1 MNFCKTFVFVKCL
14 LLQLSSSYLPTS
26 RIGHRMVH
34 LLPQT
39 YLVENRD
46 SEPESWGNV
55 KCILQTGMGCVGM
68 MREGP
73 SVNGV
78 EKRTGEIRDKRKA
91 NEKGEN

>member
-1 MNFCKTFVFVKCL
+1 M
-14 LLQLSSSYLPTS
+14 
-26 RIGHRMVH
+26 
-34 LLPQT
+34 
-39 YLVENRD
+39 ENRD

-55 KCILQTGMGCVGM
+55 KCMLQTGMGCVGM

-78 EKRTGEIRDKRKA
+78 EKRTGEIRDKRKT